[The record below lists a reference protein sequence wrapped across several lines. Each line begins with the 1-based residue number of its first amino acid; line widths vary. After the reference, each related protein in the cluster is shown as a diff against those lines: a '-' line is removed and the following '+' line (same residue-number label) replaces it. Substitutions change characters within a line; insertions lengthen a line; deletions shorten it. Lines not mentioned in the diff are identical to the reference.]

1 MIRSRSLQG
10 AADVPLS
17 LPLKQQRGGGR
28 GGADTACGRQ
38 RLHEGDTARSRV
50 VVVVLVQRIGR
61 AVWVGTVLGG
71 CPGDDVSA
79 VVRARASILAEVE
92 LERLNLSLGCLT
104 LEPGAPGGPHY
115 HREPPPSAHSHGQ
128 QRPLPA
134 LARSRGPGPR
144 CHSGESHS
152 PLLSPGPPQP

>member
-1 MIRSRSLQG
+1 MTRSRSLQG
-10 AADVPLS
+10 AAEVPLS
-17 LPLKQQRGGGR
+17 LPLEKQGGGGR
-28 GGADTACGRQ
+28 GRQ
-38 RLHEGDTARSRV
+38 RLHEGDTARSQVVVVV

-61 AVWVGTVLGG
+61 AVWVGAVLGG

-134 LARSRGPGPR
+134 LARSRGPGLR